1 MHTHTHTW
9 THTYAH
15 THTSHHCAVMDCLFY
30 YYLAPVRLCWMLHDI
45 IEGPCQALLN
55 VTRYHRRTLCTW
67 MVSLSILWI
76 WLKACVCCRIHS
88 IVLMIVS
95 VLFGLFVMAIGCDQ
109 VRAVTVLLFSLV
121 LIFNYFLF
129 CLQKRS
135 KHTVYGVQYI
145 KSSSTQK
152 NCGRHFFFLQFF
164 RRSQKCF

>member
-1 MHTHTHTW
+1 MHAHTHAHTHTHT
-9 THTYAH
+9 H
-15 THTSHHCAVMDCLFY
+15 THTHMHTHSHITSLCCNGLLVLLLF
-30 YYLAPVRLCWMLHDI
+30 
-45 IEGPCQALLN
+45 GPCRALLN

-152 NCGRHFFFLQFF
+152 NCGSHFFFLQFF